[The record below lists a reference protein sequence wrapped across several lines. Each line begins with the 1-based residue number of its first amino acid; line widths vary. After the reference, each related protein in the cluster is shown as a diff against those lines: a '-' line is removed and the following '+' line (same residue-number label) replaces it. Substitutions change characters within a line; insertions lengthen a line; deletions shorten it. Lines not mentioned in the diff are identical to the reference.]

1 MCHEPTHTT
10 PSHPIPKRDENGPP
24 IPSPQSPLSPSYN
37 QIDRSGR
44 FPMVRFANRDSY
56 AKSKTKEYDEI
67 AAKYL
72 SYALYPLVI
81 GYAVY
86 SLTYSTHKSW
96 YSWLLSSL
104 TGCVYTFGEEG
115 MGGWGA
121 GMAGC
126 LWGRW
131 HDGGV
136 GMGGIS

>member
-1 MCHEPTHTT
+1 M
-10 PSHPIPKRDENGPP
+10 
-24 IPSPQSPLSPSYN
+24 L
-37 QIDRSGR
+37 
-44 FPMVRFANRDSY
+44 RFANRDSY

-67 AAKYL
+67 ASKYL

-115 MGGWGA
+115 
-121 GMAGC
+121 
-126 LWGRW
+126 
-131 HDGGV
+131 DGGV
-136 GMGGIS
+136 GGWGLLQGRGAASDAL